1 MAAEKYGATG
11 FDTAIT
17 TSPGDTALTVIGATT
32 VRPSIYFVDASF
44 DGTPSDIMIRFQ
56 AMRFSAVGTQGAG
69 VTPAQLDGSGIAAEA
84 TCGENHSAEPTYTA
98 STELIDV
105 DRHFRAPF
113 QFVAVDPS
121 SGFQIPATAAN
132 GVGFRGFHASATPGL
147 NVTAHWTE

>member
-1 MAAEKYGATG
+1 MANEKYAATG
-11 FDTAIT
+11 LDAAIAV
-17 TSPGDTALTVIGATT
+17 SPGTTALGVTGGTG

-56 AMRFSAVGTQGAG
+56 AMRSTAAGTSTA

-84 TCGENHSAEPTYTA
+84 TAGENHSAEPTYTA
-98 STELIDV
+98 ATELIDV

-113 QFVAVDPS
+113 QFVAVDPTA
-121 SGFQIPATAAN
+121 GFQVPATAAN

-147 NVTAHWTE
+147 NVTAHWAE